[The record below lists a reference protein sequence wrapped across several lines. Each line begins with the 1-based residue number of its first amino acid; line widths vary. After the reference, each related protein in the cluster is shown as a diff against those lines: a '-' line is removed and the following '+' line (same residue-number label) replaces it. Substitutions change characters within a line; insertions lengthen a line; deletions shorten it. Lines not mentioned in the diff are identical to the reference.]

1 MKKEVLITK
10 GLTEEQANYVLEL
23 YNTEIK
29 DYVPKADY
37 DLVNSKVE
45 TLENTVNGI
54 WVSIK
59 DAGDVINAGYMV
71 ESCTHT
77 FENGRHTMKL
87 ELSERSD

>member
-45 TLENTVNGI
+45 TLENTVKERDKQLEGI
-54 WVSIK
+54 SKNI
-59 DAGDVINAGYMV
+59 GD
-71 ESCTHT
+71 
-77 FENGRHTMKL
+77 
-87 ELSERSD
+87 D

>member
-1 MKKEVLITK
+1 MASRSKYNNLLLFLYNKYNKEAFILKKEVLITK

-45 TLENTVNGI
+45 TLENTVKERDKQLEGI
-54 WVSIK
+54 SKNI
-59 DAGDVINAGYMV
+59 GD
-71 ESCTHT
+71 
-77 FENGRHTMKL
+77 
-87 ELSERSD
+87 D